1 MGKKQSIMNTYT
13 CACSATLFF
22 ENTQCLTCQR
32 EVGWCPSCRAIVA
45 LEPADAGGYR
55 CCGCAAVLAKCHN
68 YAVEKVCNRCVVVGA
83 GQASAD
89 SLCDYCRFNDTI
101 PDLNVAGNRQRWYR
115 LEQGKRR
122 LLYALDFL
130 GLPYGTADDGVRLPL
145 SFDFKAD
152 PDPAVAYWQPMA
164 DKQQIFTGHAHGKI
178 TIKLREAEPAER
190 EKLRVEFQEAHRT
203 IIGHFRHEISHY
215 YWEMLVQGVCEN
227 AFTSVFGDHNYPPY
241 ADALQRYYQQGPPAD
256 WADRFVSAYASSHP
270 WEDFA
275 ETFATY
281 LDVVSV
287 LDTADNLRL
296 GSGVDPRTAEL
307 DAMLVRY
314 RRIGLVLNE
323 MNRDMGL
330 KDLVPEVLGAA
341 VVQKM
346 RFIHDLVRGA
356 AALCHFGSLTG
367 TIATT

>member
-1 MGKKQSIMNTYT
+1 MNIYT
-13 CACSATLFF
+13 CTCSATLFF
-22 ENTQCLTCQR
+22 ENTQCLSCGR
-32 EVGWCPSCRAIVA
+32 EVGWCPNCRAIAA
-45 LEPADAGGYR
+45 LDEYGENRYSCSA
-55 CCGCAAVLAKCHN
+55 CQNLLAKCHN
-68 YAVEKVCNRCVVVGA
+68 YAVERVCNRCVVVG
-83 GQASAD
+83 GPSPAD
-89 SLCDYCRFNDTI
+89 ALCDYCRFNDTI

-130 GLPYGTADDGVRLPL
+130 GLPYGTAADGIQPPL

-152 PDPAVAYWQPMA
+152 PDPAALGYWQPMA

-178 TIKLREAEPAER
+178 TIKLREAEPVER

-203 IIGHFRHEISHY
+203 VIGHFRHEISHY
-215 YWEMLVQGVCEN
+215 YWEMLVQGVCED
-227 AFTSVFGDHNYPPY
+227 ACLALFGDHNHPPY
-241 ADALQRYYQQGPPAD
+241 AEALKQYYQQGPPAD
-256 WADRFVSAYASSHP
+256 WPNRFISAYASAHP

-287 LDTADNLRL
+287 LDTADNLGL

-307 DAMLVRY
+307 DAMLARY
-314 RRIGLVLNE
+314 QRIGLVLNE

-330 KDLVPEVLGAA
+330 KDLVPEVFGAP
-341 VVQKM
+341 VVEKM
-346 RFIHDLVRGA
+346 NFVHHLVRGNSSINA
-356 AALCHFGSLTG
+356 A
-367 TIATT
+367 

>member
-1 MGKKQSIMNTYT
+1 
-13 CACSATLFF
+13 
-22 ENTQCLTCQR
+22 
-32 EVGWCPSCRAIVA
+32 
-45 LEPADAGGYR
+45 
-55 CCGCAAVLAKCHN
+55 
-68 YAVEKVCNRCVVVGA
+68 VEQVCNRCIA
-83 GQASAD
+83 ADDNATPPAD

-101 PDLNVAGNRQRWYR
+101 PDLNVDGNRHRWYR

-130 GLPYGTADDGVRLPL
+130 GLPYGTAADGVQPPL

-152 PDPAVAYWQPMA
+152 PDPAGYWQPMA
-164 DKQQIFTGHAHGKI
+164 DKQQIYTGHVHGKI
-178 TIKLREAEPAER
+178 TIKLREAEPVER

-203 IIGHFRHEISHY
+203 VIGHFRHEISHY
-215 YWEMLVQGVCEN
+215 YWEMLVQGVCED
-227 AFTSVFGDHNYPPY
+227 ACIAVFGDHINPPY
-241 ADALQRYYQQGPPAD
+241 ADALQHYYQQGPPAD
-256 WADRFVSAYASSHP
+256 WASRFISAYASAHP

-287 LDTADNLRL
+287 LDTADNLGL

-323 MNRDMGL
+323 VNRDMGL
-330 KDLVPEVLGAA
+330 KDLVPEVFGPP
-341 VVQKM
+341 VEQKM
-346 RFIHDLVRGA
+346 RFVHELVRSSA
-356 AALCHFGSLTG
+356 RMS
-367 TIATT
+367 ATSRDNS